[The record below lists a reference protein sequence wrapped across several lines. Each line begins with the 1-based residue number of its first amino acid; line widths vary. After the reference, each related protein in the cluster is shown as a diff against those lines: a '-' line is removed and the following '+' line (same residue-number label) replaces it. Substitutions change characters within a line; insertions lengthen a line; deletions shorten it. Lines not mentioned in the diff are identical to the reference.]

1 MSAAESLEQKA
12 LALMSEALEQSST
25 ERLDWVSAQAGSDT
39 ELRERVLSLLQA
51 DGSASAMLRTG
62 GANRD
67 VGDMPAPDRAGSYK
81 ITELIGRGGMGAVY
95 KGERD
100 TGDFDQVAAVKII
113 RPGVLNDS
121 LIARFERERQ
131 ILADLTHPNIAR
143 LLDGGSLEDGSPYFV
158 MEFVDGDPITDWV
171 TQNKLTLQ
179 DRIWLFQ
186 DVCGAVRHAHQNLI
200 VHRDITPSNVLV
212 TKTGTVKL
220 IDFGI
225 AKPQVDDAP
234 VEASA
239 ETTSKSLASLSFTP
253 GYGAPERAL
262 GASSNTLSD
271 VFSLG
276 KLLEELLKDEARNA
290 DLDAIISKATAPAP
304 SDRYASVDAL
314 REDLANQQ
322 RGYPV
327 EARNGGASYRLS
339 KFVGRNTAAVTLGSL
354 AVLGLIAAL
363 TVTSYQYNR
372 AEVALT
378 EANARFEQARSLSK
392 TMIVDVY
399 DAIEHIPGTLEV
411 RQNLAGIVKDY
422 VEELAS
428 DPNAPDN
435 VLMDVAVQNT
445 RLSDLYGG
453 LGVANFGD
461 TETSFDL
468 LLKAEDAL
476 ETLLARTPDDVAAI
490 DEMAWV
496 KRLKANQQM
505 TYQLD
510 MTAARETN
518 EQGLALVERG
528 LTLPGAEDTR
538 LYSRLWNSRTDRVKI
553 LMYENDYEAA
563 ISEARRF
570 RTELAASTYDEEAR
584 RRNSRLGYFSRLE
597 GEAYSDTQRWSE
609 AIEPL
614 EFAISN
620 YDKILET
627 DNASYYYNLQKMTA
641 TGPLVMAH
649 LQLGNGPEALSR
661 GREAVTIAEILRD
674 GDPQDA
680 SGRGYVATQLEM
692 LGRVEAEFGA
702 QDKALAATQQS
713 LTIRRSV
720 IADFPDTPGHRRDY
734 AGSLKTAAIVY
745 EQTGSVETA
754 CEALQTALTELEA
767 LETSES
773 LTEIERDVWI
783 PEIND
788 RRVAYGCNAN

>member
-25 ERLDWVSAQAGSDT
+25 DRLDWVRAQAGSDA

-51 DGSASAMLRTG
+51 DGSATAMLRTG

-67 VGDMPAPDRAGSYK
+67 VGDTPAPERAGSYK

-100 TGDFDQVAAVKII
+100 TGDFDQVAAVKIV

-121 LIARFERERQ
+121 LVARFERERQ

-171 TQNKLTLQ
+171 SQNKLTLQ

-225 AKPQVDDAP
+225 AKPQADDTP
-234 VEASA
+234 VEASS
-239 ETTSKSLASLSFTP
+239 EPTSKSLASLSFTP
-253 GYGAPERAL
+253 GYGAPERAK
-262 GASSNTLSD
+262 GAPSNTLSD

-290 DLDAIISKATAPAP
+290 DLDAIIVKATATSPNA
-304 SDRYASVDAL
+304 RYASVDAL

-327 EARNGGASYRLS
+327 DARNGGARYRFS
-339 KFVGRNTAAVTLGSL
+339 KFVGRNTATVALGSM
-354 AVLGLIAAL
+354 AVMGLIAAL
-363 TVTSYQYNR
+363 AVTSFQYNR

-411 RQNLAGIVKDY
+411 RQNLAGIVKEY

-435 VLMDVAVQNT
+435 VLMDVAIQNT

-490 DEMAWV
+490 DEMGWV

-505 TYQLD
+505 SYQLD
-510 MTAARETN
+510 MPAARETN

-528 LTLPGAEDTR
+528 LTLPGADDTR

-553 LMYENDYEAA
+553 LMYENDYAAA
-563 ISEARRF
+563 ISEAKRF
-570 RTELAASTYDEEAR
+570 REELAASTYDEEAQ

-614 EFAISN
+614 EFAISS

-641 TGPLVMAH
+641 IGPLVMAH
-649 LQLGNGPEALSR
+649 LQLENGAEALSR
-661 GREAVTIAEILRD
+661 GREAVTIAEVLRD

-680 SGRGYVATQLEM
+680 AGRGYVATQLEM

-702 QDKALAATQQS
+702 HSNALNATERS
-713 LTIRRSV
+713 LAIRRSV
-720 IADFPDTPGHRRDY
+720 IADFPDTLGHRRDY

-745 EQTGSVETA
+745 ERTGDVEAA
-754 CEALQTALTELEA
+754 CSALQTALTELEA
-767 LETSES
+767 LDSSEN

-783 PEIND
+783 PEIDD
-788 RRVAYGCNAN
+788 RLASYACAAN

>member
-12 LALMSEALEQSST
+12 LALMSEALEQPSPD
-25 ERLDWVSAQAGSDT
+25 RLDWVRAQAGSDA

-143 LLDGGSLEDGSPYFV
+143 LLDGGSLDDGSPYFV

-171 TQNKLTLQ
+171 TQNKLTQQ

-225 AKPQVDDAP
+225 AKPQADDAP
-234 VEASA
+234 SDPSS
-239 ETTSKSLASLSFTP
+239 ETTGKSLASLSFTP
-253 GYGAPERAL
+253 GYGAPERAQ
-262 GASSNTLSD
+262 GAPSNTLSD

-276 KLLEELLKDEARNA
+276 KLLEELLKDEARNT
-290 DLDAIISKATAPAP
+290 DLDAIIAKATAAAP
-304 SDRYASVDAL
+304 TDRYASVDAL

-327 EARNGGASYRLS
+327 EARNGGASYRFS
-339 KFVGRNTAAVTLGSL
+339 KFVGRNTAAVSLGSM

-363 TVTSYQYNR
+363 AVTSYQYNR
-372 AEVALT
+372 AEVALV

-422 VEELAS
+422 VEELAA

-435 VLMDVAVQNT
+435 VLMDVAIQNT

-468 LLKAEDAL
+468 LLKAEAAL
-476 ETLLARTPDDVAAI
+476 ETLLVRTPDDVAAI

-505 TYQLD
+505 SYQLD
-510 MTAARETN
+510 MAAARETN

-528 LTLPGAEDTR
+528 LTLPGADDTR

-553 LMYENDYEAA
+553 LMYENDYAAA
-563 ISEARRF
+563 ISEARQF
-570 RTELAASTYDEEAR
+570 RQELAASTYDEEAQ

-614 EFAISN
+614 EFAISS

-641 TGPLVMAH
+641 IGPLVMAH
-649 LQLGNGPEALSR
+649 LQLGNGEEALSR

-702 QDKALAATQQS
+702 QNNALAATERS
-713 LTIRRSV
+713 LTIRRSI

-745 EQTGSVETA
+745 EQTGNVETA
-754 CEALQTALTELEA
+754 CDALQTALAELQA
-767 LETSES
+767 LESSES

-788 RRVAYGCNAN
+788 RLASYACAPN

>member
-12 LALMSEALEQSST
+12 LALMSEALEQPSPD
-25 ERLDWVSAQAGSDT
+25 RLDWVKAQAGSDK

-143 LLDGGSLEDGSPYFV
+143 LLDGGSLDDGSPYFV

-171 TQNKLTLQ
+171 TQNKLTQQ

-225 AKPQVDDAP
+225 AKPQADDAP
-234 VEASA
+234 ADPSS
-239 ETTSKSLASLSFTP
+239 ETTGKSLASLSFTP
-253 GYGAPERAL
+253 GYGAPERAQ
-262 GASSNTLSD
+262 GAPSNTLSD

-276 KLLEELLKDEARNA
+276 KLLEELLKDEARNI
-290 DLDAIISKATAPAP
+290 DLDAIIAKATAAAP
-304 SDRYASVDAL
+304 TDRYASVDAL

-327 EARNGGASYRLS
+327 EARNGGASYRFS
-339 KFVGRNTAAVTLGSL
+339 KFVGRNTAAVSLGSM
-354 AVLGLIAAL
+354 AFLGLIAAL
-363 TVTSYQYNR
+363 AVTSYQYNR
-372 AEVALT
+372 AEVALV

-422 VEELAS
+422 VEELAA

-435 VLMDVAVQNT
+435 VLMDVAIQNT

-468 LLKAEDAL
+468 LLKAEAAL

-505 TYQLD
+505 SYQLD
-510 MTAARETN
+510 MAAARETN

-528 LTLPGAEDTR
+528 LTLPGADDTR

-553 LMYENDYEAA
+553 LMYENDYAAA

-570 RTELAASTYDEEAR
+570 RQELAASTYDEEAQ

-614 EFAISN
+614 EFAISS

-641 TGPLVMAH
+641 IGPLVMAH
-649 LQLGNGPEALSR
+649 LQLGNSEEALSR

-702 QDKALAATQQS
+702 QNNALAATERS

-745 EQTGSVETA
+745 EQTGNVETA
-754 CEALQTALTELEA
+754 CDALQTALAELQA
-767 LETSES
+767 LESSES

-788 RRVAYGCNAN
+788 RLASYACAPN